1 MDIEDW
7 RSTLRTI
14 KGYTQGELALAVRQE
29 RMALIVEKRYLTTL
43 LKTVTDRL
51 AELDIA
57 EGLLEGEF

>member
-1 MDIEDW
+1 M
-7 RSTLRTI
+7 RNNI

-29 RMALIVEKRYLTTL
+29 RMALIVEKRYLATL

-57 EGLLEGEF
+57 EGLLDGEF